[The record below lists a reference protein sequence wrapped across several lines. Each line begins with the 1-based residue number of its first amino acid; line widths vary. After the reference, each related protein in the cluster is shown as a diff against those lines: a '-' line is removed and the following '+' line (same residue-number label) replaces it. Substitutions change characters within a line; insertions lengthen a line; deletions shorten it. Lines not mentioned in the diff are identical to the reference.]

1 MADRRRNTLILVGR
15 LRPGVTQEAAAPAL
29 KALAA
34 GLEREY
40 PAESHNQTI
49 LTHKL
54 SRSSISTNPQS
65 DSEVYTPFTV
75 LMGMAIIVLV
85 IASLNLANMML
96 ARGTARRKETAMRLA
111 LGAGRG
117 QIVRQ
122 LLTEGAL
129 LALAG
134 GVVGL
139 LLGYSG
145 ASLLVRSLVPLSP
158 VPIAFDPS
166 PDVRVVLATL
176 AFCALTTVVFALGPA
191 WKLSRTDVMA
201 QIKQQEGERVG
212 GGWRRAFGARNL
224 LVASQIALSLG
235 LLTAAGLFTRG
246 ALEAGR
252 ADPGYRFEGQLVA
265 SLDASLGGYDE
276 ARGREAYQRLLD
288 RLRALPGVR
297 AASLSST
304 VAFGGFTEGTT
315 VLKAG
320 EGMRDGRAAGTGVVT
335 YTIGNDYFRTL
346 GVPVLR
352 GRDFTTAEVANTGK
366 PAIVIIDEPL
376 ARALFPGQE
385 PVGQHIR
392 FARDEEALPVQAA
405 GVVAN
410 ARREANTME
419 IVGVVGGLRHDLF
432 DRAPVAH
439 VYLPFGGAYRTT
451 GHFHVA
457 LASPG
462 RGSEAAVLQAI
473 RREITTLDSRLPVLA
488 IQTLERHRA
497 TSILYWIVKAGA
509 NVFSVFGVVAAF
521 LAVVG
526 LYAVKAYVVSRRTRE
541 IGIRMALGSTHLGVI
556 WLVLREG
563 VGLTAVGLG
572 IGILIA
578 LGIGQ
583 LVGSMLYR
591 VSPYDPQVLGLS
603 ALLLAGAALVA
614 CYLPARRATSVT
626 PMKAL
631 RTE

>member
-1 MADRRRNTLILVGR
+1 MA
-15 LRPGVTQEAAAPAL
+15 P
-29 KALAA
+29 
-34 GLEREY
+34 
-40 PAESHNQTI
+40 
-49 LTHKL
+49 
-54 SRSSISTNPQS
+54 
-65 DSEVYTPFTV
+65 
-75 LMGMAIIVLV
+75 
-85 IASLNLANMML
+85 
-96 ARGTARRKETAMRLA
+96 
-111 LGAGRG
+111 
-117 QIVRQ
+117 
-122 LLTEGAL
+122 
-129 LALAG
+129 
-134 GVVGL
+134 
-139 LLGYSG
+139 
-145 ASLLVRSLVPLSP
+145 
-158 VPIAFDPS
+158 
-166 PDVRVVLATL
+166 
-176 AFCALTTVVFALGPA
+176 
-191 WKLSRTDVMA
+191 
-201 QIKQQEGERVG
+201 IKQQEGERAG

-246 ALEAGR
+246 ALEAGN

-276 ARGREAYQRLLD
+276 VRGREVYQRLLD
-288 RLRALPGVR
+288 RLRGLPGVR

-315 VLKAG
+315 VLRAG
-320 EGMRDGRAAGTGVVT
+320 DGMRDGRAAGTGVVT
-335 YTIGNDYFRTL
+335 YAISTDYFRTL
-346 GVPVLR
+346 EVPILR
-352 GRDFTTAEVANTGK
+352 GRDFTRAEIANTAR

-410 ARREANTME
+410 ARQEASTME
-419 IVGVVGGLRHDLF
+419 VVGVVGGLRHDLF

-439 VYLPFGGAYRTT
+439 IYLPFGGAYRTT

-457 LASPG
+457 LAAPG
-462 RGSEAAVLQAI
+462 SGAEAGLLQAI
-473 RREITTLDSRLPVLA
+473 RREITTVDPRLPVLA
-488 IQTLERHRA
+488 IQTLDHHRA
-497 TSILYWIVKAGA
+497 TSILYWIVRAGA

-541 IGIRMALGSTHLGVI
+541 IGIRMALGSTYRGVI

-563 VGLTAVGLG
+563 VGLTAAGLG

-614 CYLPARRATSVT
+614 CYLPARRATRVV